1 MTIERKRSILGY
13 IEYVVVD
20 GDLEIVT
27 FDCYFDAVDFILF
40 MGEVVS

>member
-1 MTIERKRSILGY
+1 MTIERKCSLLGY

-27 FDCYFDAVDFILF
+27 FDRYFDAVDFILF
-40 MGEVVS
+40 MEEIVL